1 MLTSILRYINLNL
14 YTPASLGNSYTKLS
28 QFGRSDTVVDLH
40 GMPLGQ
46 KFLIQSLW
54 GFPCFSIRNEEKGF
68 QFSKSSR
75 CSCFTLWDSMSG
87 IPKKPWNSADHQQ
100 IHEISQKIHRFLG
113 VFCCC
118 CKGPPFSRRH
128 IMQWPKPGGA
138 KKSREVVWLGSLC
151 FVLVASKTSG
161 GETHGVHDGVGW
173 GRLVFGGD
181 VRNGFE
187 KMPDLR
193 ICIYFVCFFFPWEE
207 FFVEGSDITRTVPV
221 SVDHMDV
228 FFFAVLVPCQVSFI
242 SQVES
247 C

>member
-1 MLTSILRYINLNL
+1 
-14 YTPASLGNSYTKLS
+14 
-28 QFGRSDTVVDLH
+28 
-40 GMPLGQ
+40 
-46 KFLIQSLW
+46 
-54 GFPCFSIRNEEKGF
+54 
-68 QFSKSSR
+68 
-75 CSCFTLWDSMSG
+75 
-87 IPKKPWNSADHQQ
+87 
-100 IHEISQKIHRFLG
+100 
-113 VFCCC
+113 
-118 CKGPPFSRRH
+118 
-128 IMQWPKPGGA
+128 MQWPKPGGA